1 MIARHLIW
9 IFLSYLLGSL
19 PVGLLLA
26 RTKGRDPRKIG
37 SGNIGA
43 TNVMRT
49 AGRTIGLITLLGD
62 ALKGF
67 LPVWLAI
74 WFGLPEVVV
83 AVIGFTAFL
92 GHLFPLYLRFKGGK
106 GIATALGIFVAFN
119 YVAVLIELLVFAGL
133 LWKWRYVSL
142 GSVVCA
148 ALMPFILLAL
158 RTPAPYVIVAAV
170 IALLAIAKHRANIK
184 RLMAGTE
191 NRMGGKESRSPG

>member
-1 MIARHLIW
+1 VTTQYLTWIIA
-9 IFLSYLLGSL
+9 SYLLGSL

-26 RTKGRDPRKIG
+26 RMKGRDPRKIG

-49 AGRTIGLITLLGD
+49 AGKTIGIITLLGD

-74 WFGLPEVVV
+74 WLRLPTVVV
-83 AVIGFTAFL
+83 AVVGFAAFL

-106 GIATALGIFVAFN
+106 GIATALGVFLAFN
-119 YVAVLIELLVFAGL
+119 YVAVLIELLLFAGL

-142 GSVVCA
+142 GSVACV
-148 ALMPFILLAL
+148 ALMPFLLLAL
-158 RTPAPYVIVAAV
+158 KPPLPYTILAAV
-170 IALLAIAKHRANIK
+170 MAVLAIAKHKENIK

-191 NRMGGKESRSPG
+191 NKMGGSRSAA

>member
-9 IFLSYLLGSL
+9 IFFSYLLGSL

-119 YVAVLIELLVFAGL
+119 YVAVLVELLVFAGL

-142 GSVVCA
+142 GSVICA

-158 RTPAPYVIVAAV
+158 RTPAPYVIVAAI

-191 NRMGGKESRSPG
+191 SRVGGKGSKSPV